1 MLSLEACNVLSLEA
15 FGTFRYFKFYGLTF
29 VQGLVAVHLNRGE
42 VDKNIF
48 PGLPLDETVT
58 LRSIKPLHCPLFLHF
73 PYLELELLCFSWS
86 APSGDPK
93 KPRPGLSSARDSLP
107 PQKKG
112 RKVCPRSH
120 LNEQKAIQEQQ
131 TLKRW

>member
-73 PYLELELLCFSWS
+73 HYLELECFASPGPRLRETPKS
-86 APSGDPK
+86 HVLVSRAPATAFRRK
-93 KPRPGLSSARDSLP
+93 K
-107 PQKKG
+107 
-112 RKVCPRSH
+112 
-120 LNEQKAIQEQQ
+120 KAAKFVLAA
-131 TLKRW
+131 T